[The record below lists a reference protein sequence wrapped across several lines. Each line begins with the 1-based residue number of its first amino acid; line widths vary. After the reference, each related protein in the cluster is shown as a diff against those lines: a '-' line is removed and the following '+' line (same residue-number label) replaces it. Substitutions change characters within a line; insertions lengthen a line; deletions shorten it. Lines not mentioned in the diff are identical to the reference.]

1 MSLSSRTFH
10 VRSGQW
16 ADKML
21 TLKKLQELQ
30 GKAYCHGQDTRLKA
44 SDDMLFYH
52 VSQWDSA
59 ILGETT
65 LQYRGEFNILRK
77 AGRQIMADLRANPV
91 QVNFKPKSDSRED
104 GADIID
110 GLYLS
115 DDRTNTSLEAYDN
128 AVGEAVVC
136 GVGAWELYTEYACN
150 RAGVDNQVIR
160 RRPVYEAN
168 NNCFWDPNAKRLDK
182 SDAMY
187 VSILEAYSPD
197 GYEQLKRDLGRDKDD
212 YDEENDD
219 ELGEDC
225 DRPADFAFP
234 EQSYGFPWRS
244 SGNDVIYIARFYHRR
259 KVKDKVITLM
269 DPLGQPLVLRESDL
283 VEVMDELIDA
293 GYKIESERE
302 FKRWEVRLYI
312 ASGEAILNGKE
323 GENGEREGEV
333 IAGENLP
340 VVPTY
345 GERAFVEGEE
355 CYEGITRLAKDPQRL
370 RNFQMSYLADIV
382 SRSPRPKP
390 IFTPEQLQGFEFMY
404 EETGADNNYPYYLQ
418 NAKDATGQPLPI
430 GPISVMPEQTMPQ
443 ALGVMIELTRQAVED
458 VANPGLPQDIADPD
472 LSGKAVIALTNRLDQ
487 QSIVYQQNLKHAKRR
502 DAEIYASMAVEVYDA
517 PRDVTLT
524 LPDGT
529 TKTAKI
535 MEAVQDQ
542 QTGEL
547 VFLNDLTNTEYD
559 VFAEIGPS
567 YATKKEQTI
576 DQLTRMAEG
585 LAAFNPQMAQS
596 LILQSLTLIDGI
608 NMEQV
613 RKAARKQLI
622 QAGFVEPDTDEEKA
636 MVEAMQN
643 APKQPS
649 ADMLLAQAELLK
661 GQAAQMDTERKAIN
675 DQQTAQNNAAKTQID
690 AFRAETDRAAVQV
703 DAQKIGAEINYKQ
716 VQTAGQVID
725 NATKIGSAL
734 RGRVRPSLQ
743 QQAM

>member
-1 MSLSSRTFH
+1 
-10 VRSGQW
+10 
-16 ADKML
+16 ML
-21 TLKKLQELQ
+21 TLKKLQSLQ
-30 GKAYCHGQDTRLKA
+30 GKAYCHGQTTREKA
-44 SDDMLFYH
+44 ADDMLFYY
-52 VSQWDSA
+52 VTQWDDG
-59 ILGETT
+59 ILGEST

-77 AGRQIMADLRANPV
+77 AGRQIAADLRANPV
-91 QVNFKPKSDSRED
+91 QVNFKPTSESRDD

-110 GLYLS
+110 GLYLT
-115 DDRTNTSLEAYDN
+115 DDRTNTSLESYDN
-128 AVGEAVVC
+128 AAGEAIVC
-136 GVGAWELYTEYACN
+136 GVGAWELYTEYASN
-150 RAGVDNQVIR
+150 RAGIDHQVIR

-182 SDAMY
+182 SDANY
-187 VSILEAYSPD
+187 VSILEAYSPG
-197 GYEQLKRDLGRDKDD
+197 GYKALCRELGNDE
-212 YDEENDD
+212 YGDEEDDD
-219 ELGEDC
+219 EECDEDGNET
-225 DRPADFAFP
+225 PAYFAFP

-244 SGNDVIYIARFYHRR
+244 SGNDVVYIARFYHRK
-259 KVKDKVITLM
+259 KVKDKVITLT

-283 VEVMDELIDA
+283 TEVMDDLIDA
-293 GYKIESERE
+293 GYKIEETRE
-302 FKRWEVRLYI
+302 FMRWEVRLYI
-312 ASGEAILNGKE
+312 ASGEKILNGKE
-323 GENGEREGEV
+323 GKDGEREGEV

-345 GERAFVEGEE
+345 GERAFVEAEE

-390 IFTPEQLQGFEFMY
+390 IFNPEQLQNFEFMY
-404 EETGADNNYPYYLQ
+404 EQNGADNNFPYYLQ
-418 NAKDATGQPLPI
+418 NRLGADGQVLPI
-430 GPISVMPEQTMPQ
+430 GPVAVMPEQTMPQ
-443 ALGVMIELTRQAVED
+443 ALLAMMELTRQAVED

-472 LSGKAVIALTNRLDQ
+472 LSGKAVNALTNRLDQ

-529 TKTAKI
+529 TKNAKV
-535 MEAVQDQ
+535 MEAVQDKE
-542 QTGEL
+542 TGDL
-547 VFLNDLTNTEYD
+547 VYLNDLTNTEYD

-585 LAAFNPQMAQS
+585 LMAVNPQMAQA

-613 RKAARKQLI
+613 RKSARKQLI
-622 QAGFVEPDTDEEKA
+622 QSGFVEPDTDEEKA
-636 MVEAMQN
+636 MMEQMQN
-643 APKQPS
+643 APKQPD
-649 ADMLLAQAELLK
+649 AAVLLAQAEMAK
-661 GQAAQMDTERKAIN
+661 AQATAMDTQRKAVN

-703 DAQKIGAEINYKQ
+703 DAQKIGAEISYKQ

-725 NATKIGSAL
+725 NATKIGHAL
-734 RGRVRPSLQ
+734 RGTVKPRPMQ
-743 QQAM
+743 QPGY

>member
-1 MSLSSRTFH
+1 VSLSSRTFH

-52 VSQWDSA
+52 VSQWDSG

-91 QVNFKPKSDSRED
+91 QVNFKPKSDTRED

-136 GVGAWELYTEYACN
+136 GVGAWELYTEYASS

-187 VSILEAYSPD
+187 VSILEAYSPG
-197 GYEQLKRDLGRDKDD
+197 GYEQLKRDLGRDTDD
-212 YDEENDD
+212 YDEEEGDD
-219 ELGEDC
+219 EEC
-225 DRPADFAFP
+225 DDHPADFAFP

-244 SGNDVIYIARFYHRR
+244 SGNDIIYIARFYHRR

-283 VEVMDELIDA
+283 AEVMDELIDG

-312 ASGEAILNGKE
+312 ASGEEILNGKE
-323 GENGEREGEV
+323 GPNGEREGEV

-390 IFTPEQLQGFEFMY
+390 IFFPEQLQGFEKMY
-404 EETGADNNYPYYLQ
+404 EEAGADNNYPYNLQ
-418 NAKDATGQPLPI
+418 NRMDANGQALPI
-430 GPISVMPEQTMPQ
+430 GPIAQMPEQTMPQ
-443 ALGVMIELTRQAVED
+443 ALGIMIDLTRQAVED

-529 TKTAKI
+529 TKNSKV
-535 MEAVQDQ
+535 MEAVQDR

-576 DQLTRMAEG
+576 DQLTKMSTAMAQ
-585 LAAFNPQMAQS
+585 LDPQMAKMM
-596 LILQSLTLIDGI
+596 ILESLTLIDGV
-608 NMEQV
+608 NMEDI
-613 RKAARKQLI
+613 RKYARKQLI
-622 QAGFVEPDTDEEKA
+622 MAGTKEPETDEEKA
-636 MVEAMQN
+636 MMEAMQD
-643 APKQPS
+643 APKQPD
-649 ADMLLAQAELLK
+649 ANMLLAQAELLK

-703 DAQKIGAEINYKQ
+703 DAQKIGAEISYKQ

-725 NATKIGSAL
+725 NATKIGNAL
-734 RGRVRPSLQ
+734 RGRVQPRQ
-743 QQAM
+743 QPAM